1 MLRYLEFK
9 EAKCK
14 NCYKCLKNCPVKAIK
29 IEDNQ
34 AKIIEDRCILCGK
47 CTLICPQ
54 NAKKVHS
61 ELDEVKE
68 LLKNYKVVASVAP
81 SFISSF
87 ECDGFESFEDA
98 LKQLGFEYGEETA
111 RGAEAV
117 VAEYEKLLSE
127 RKFKNFI
134 TSCCPAV
141 NDMISLYYPNA
152 LKYLAPVDS
161 PAIAHAKLLKQDQ
174 PDYKIVFIGPCIA
187 KKKELK
193 KSGLVDGVLTFED
206 LAELLKE
213 KSVTFKKCD
222 MNKEVSWNQ
231 ERFFPISRGIIKS
244 FKTLTNGYEYIAVDG
259 VERCKEALAEI
270 DNLEN
275 IFIEMNACQSSC
287 INGPCSL
294 NRSSSAIVANS
305 KVRRFV
311 KNNLHTNS
319 EATNFTVDVNISH
332 KYKAQKL
339 NSVKPTEEQIK
350 DILAKTG
357 KFSEDDELNCGACGY
372 PTCREKAWAVAN
384 GYADAEMCLPY
395 MRERAESMSYE
406 IIQNSPN
413 GIVVIDKDFNVVD
426 INSKA
431 KELLGVENF
440 KPKIISI
447 FDLINSGGDFA
458 LAFEKRK
465 NAYFEKVKIEKTN
478 SFIEISINYIKD
490 NNMFFATMKDITEKV
505 NYDEKLK
512 EFKLETIATTDDVI
526 KKQMRVAQKIASLL
540 GETTA
545 EAKVA
550 LVNLK
555 KALNYD
561 KGEE

>member
-1 MLRYLEFK
+1 
-9 EAKCK
+9 
-14 NCYKCLKNCPVKAIK
+14 
-29 IEDNQ
+29 
-34 AKIIEDRCILCGK
+34 
-47 CTLICPQ
+47 
-54 NAKKVHS
+54 
-61 ELDEVKE
+61 
-68 LLKNYKVVASVAP
+68 
-81 SFISSF
+81 
-87 ECDGFESFEDA
+87 
-98 LKQLGFEYGEETA
+98 
-111 RGAEAV
+111 
-117 VAEYEKLLSE
+117 
-127 RKFKNFI
+127 
-134 TSCCPAV
+134 
-141 NDMISLYYPNA
+141 
-152 LKYLAPVDS
+152 
-161 PAIAHAKLLKQDQ
+161 
-174 PDYKIVFIGPCIA
+174 
-187 KKKELK
+187 
-193 KSGLVDGVLTFED
+193 
-206 LAELLKE
+206 
-213 KSVTFKKCD
+213 
-222 MNKEVSWNQ
+222 
-231 ERFFPISRGIIKS
+231 
-244 FKTLTNGYEYIAVDG
+244 
-259 VERCKEALAEI
+259 
-270 DNLEN
+270 
-275 IFIEMNACQSSC
+275 MNACQSSC